1 MKLPLSWLR
10 EFVQIDADA
19 DEISHRLSIAGLEV
33 ENIERLTPGFAG
45 VTVGRILTVERHPN
59 ADRLSLCEVDAGEL
73 GHFRVVCGAP
83 NVRPGM
89 VAPLARV
96 GARLGTSA
104 RKRPD
109 GTQSLDDVVPLQAA
123 EIRGVR
129 SEGMLCSGREL
140 GLSEDHSGILDLE
153 HDAPLGGD
161 FARYLELD
169 ETIFDIAI
177 TPNRGDCLSILGLAR
192 EVSALFGLKLK
203 VPRRKVPVVA
213 PGECP
218 DIEIHAS
225 DLCRRYAGLPMG
237 GIRIGKSP
245 QWLRRRLELCGMRGV
260 NNVVDI
266 TNYVMLEMG
275 QPLHAFDLDKIQGG
289 KIVVRRAG
297 DDRQFTTLDDAQR
310 ELNPADLLIADG
322 VRPLAIAGVMG
333 GQDSEVSGETSRI
346 LLESAYFEPMTV
358 ARTAR
363 RLGLRSEASYRFE
376 RGIDRAGQVTAITR
390 AAELIRRLTGGRE
403 LAPVR
408 DVEPEVAP
416 AREIHFDLRRAA
428 ALLGFAL
435 PRGEI
440 RRRLIAIGATV
451 HNTGKDRLG
460 VIPPSFRPDL
470 NEPADLAEEIGRL
483 KGYEEVPDQLP
494 VRPSRVIPGE
504 PARRFTASA
513 KDAMLGCGLTELR
526 TIAFIAPD
534 DNRRFPGL
542 TSGSA
547 VVVANPLSAD
557 LSELRMSLL
566 PGLLAALRFNLN
578 RQATALHA
586 FEIAKTFHQ
595 QGDFPAEGQRLA
607 ALSYGAF
614 VVPSVGVPAIEAGFF
629 TLKGILETWFRSLGI
644 LDQVTFPASQ
654 PNHAPFLHPG
664 KSAEV
669 RLGEHRIGV
678 IGELHP
684 QEAFRMELG
693 QPCALFELDFAA
705 IAAYARPAKP
715 VEPPPRFPAVR
726 RDLALVIDRE
736 VPAATV
742 IDTVRQINLPLL
754 ESVEL
759 FDVYTGEGIPP
770 DKKSMALS
778 LRYRARERTLTDEE
792 VNQAHENLVRLVLTH
807 LGAQMRQ

>member
-83 NVRPGM
+83 NVLPGM

-104 RKRPD
+104 PKRPD
-109 GTQSLDDVVPLQAA
+109 GTQSLDDAVPLQAA

-169 ETIFDIAI
+169 ETIFDVAI

-192 EVSALFGLKLK
+192 EISALFGLKLK
-203 VPRRKVPVVA
+203 VPRSKGRAVA
-213 PGECP
+213 DGECP

-237 GIRIGKSP
+237 GIRLGKSP

-260 NNVVDI
+260 NNVVDV

-297 DDRQFTTLDDAQR
+297 DDRQFTTLDDVQR

-333 GQDSEVSGETSRI
+333 GRDSEVSGETSRI
-346 LLESAYFEPMTV
+346 ALESAYFEPMTV

-376 RGIDRAGQVTAITR
+376 RGVDRAGQVTAITR

-408 DVEPEVAP
+408 DVEPEAAP
-416 AREIHFDLRRAA
+416 TREIPFDLKRAA

-435 PRGEI
+435 PRSEI

-494 VRPSRVIPGE
+494 VHPSRVIPVE

-513 KDAMLGCGLTELR
+513 KDTMLGCGLTEIR

-542 TSGSA
+542 TDGA
-547 VVVANPLSAD
+547 PVVVANPLSAE

-566 PGLLAALRFNLN
+566 PGLLAASRFNLN

-595 QGDFPAEGQRLA
+595 HGNFPAEGQRLA
-607 ALSYGAF
+607 ALSYGEF
-614 VVPSVGVPAIEAGFF
+614 VLPSVGAPAIEAGFF
-629 TLKGILETWFRSLGI
+629 TLKGILETWFRSLGV
-644 LDQVTFPASQ
+644 LDQVTFPASDQ
-654 PNHAPFLHPG
+654 NRAPFLHPG

-669 RLGEHRIGV
+669 KLGEHRVGV

-705 IAAYARPAKP
+705 IATFARPVKP

-742 IDTVRQINLPLL
+742 IYTIRQTDSPLL

-778 LRYRARERTLTDEE
+778 LRYRAKERTLTDEE
-792 VNQAHENLVRLVLTH
+792 VNRAHENLVRLVLPP
-807 LGAQMRQ
+807 LSAQMRQ

>member
-1 MKLPLSWLR
+1 
-10 EFVQIDADA
+10 
-19 DEISHRLSIAGLEV
+19 
-33 ENIERLTPGFAG
+33 
-45 VTVGRILTVERHPN
+45 
-59 ADRLSLCEVDAGEL
+59 
-73 GHFRVVCGAP
+73 
-83 NVRPGM
+83 
-89 VAPLARV
+89 
-96 GARLGTSA
+96 
-104 RKRPD
+104 
-109 GTQSLDDVVPLQAA
+109 
-123 EIRGVR
+123 
-129 SEGMLCSGREL
+129 
-140 GLSEDHSGILDLE
+140 
-153 HDAPLGGD
+153 
-161 FARYLELD
+161 
-169 ETIFDIAI
+169 
-177 TPNRGDCLSILGLAR
+177 
-192 EVSALFGLKLK
+192 
-203 VPRRKVPVVA
+203 
-213 PGECP
+213 
-218 DIEIHAS
+218 
-225 DLCRRYAGLPMG
+225 
-237 GIRIGKSP
+237 
-245 QWLRRRLELCGMRGV
+245 MRGV
-260 NNVVDI
+260 NNVVDV

-275 QPLHAFDLDKIQGG
+275 QPLHAFDLDKIQGS

-297 DDRQFTTLDDAQR
+297 DDRQFTTLDDVQR

-333 GQDSEVSGETSRI
+333 GRDSEVSGETSRI

-376 RGIDRAGQVTAITR
+376 RGVDRAGQVTAITR

-408 DVEPEVAP
+408 DLEPEAAP
-416 AREIHFDLRRAA
+416 AREIPFDLKRAA
-428 ALLGFAL
+428 ALLGFTL
-435 PRGEI
+435 PRNEI

-460 VIPPSFRPDL
+460 VTPPSFRPDL

-494 VRPSRVIPGE
+494 VRPSRVIPVE

-513 KDAMLGCGLTELR
+513 KDTMLGCGLTEIR

-542 TSGSA
+542 TEGA
-547 VVVANPLSAD
+547 PVVVANPLSAE

-566 PGLLAALRFNLN
+566 PGLLAAARFNLN
-578 RQATALHA
+578 RQATALHV

-595 QGDFPAEGQRLA
+595 QGDFPAEGQRVA
-607 ALSYGAF
+607 ALSYGEF
-614 VVPSVGVPAIEAGFF
+614 VVPSVGAPALEAGFF
-629 TLKGILETWFRSLGI
+629 TLKGILETWFRTLGV
-644 LDQVTFPASQ
+644 LDQFTFTTSD
-654 PNHAPFLHPG
+654 HHRAPFLHPG

-684 QEAFRMELG
+684 QEALRMELG

-705 IAAYARPAKP
+705 IATYARPVKP

-742 IDTVRQINLPLL
+742 IDTIRQTNSPLL
-754 ESVEL
+754 ESVDL
-759 FDVYTGEGIPP
+759 FDVYTGEGIAS

-778 LRYRARERTLTDEE
+778 LRYRAKERTLTDEE
-792 VNQAHENLVRLVLTH
+792 VNRAHENLVRLVLPP
-807 LGAQMRQ
+807 LSAQMRQ

>member
-1 MKLPLSWLR
+1 MRLPLSWLR
-10 EFVQIDADA
+10 EFVQVEADT

-59 ADRLSLCEVDAGEL
+59 ADRLRLCEVDAGEL
-73 GHFRVVCGAP
+73 GHLRVVCGAP

-96 GARLGTSA
+96 GARLGTAA

-109 GTQSLDDVVPLQAA
+109 GSYSFDDASPLQAA

-140 GLSEDHSGILDLE
+140 GLSEDHSGILELD

-169 ETIFDIAI
+169 ETVLDIAI

-192 EVSALFGLKLK
+192 EIAALFGLKLK
-203 VPRRKVPVVA
+203 RTRPKAPPVA
-213 PGECP
+213 DGECP
-218 DIEIHAS
+218 DIEIHAI
-225 DLCRRYAGLPMG
+225 DLCRRYAGLPMD

-245 QWLRRRLELCGMRGV
+245 LWMRRRLELCGMRAV
-260 NNVVDI
+260 NNVVDV

-289 KIVVRRAG
+289 KIVVRGAG
-297 DDRQFTTLDDAQR
+297 DDRQFTTLDGVQR
-310 ELNPADLLIADG
+310 ELNSADLLIADG
-322 VRPLAIAGVMG
+322 ARPLAIAGVMG
-333 GQDSEVSGETSRI
+333 GLDSEVSDDTGRI

-376 RGIDRAGQVTAITR
+376 RGVDRAGQVPAIMR
-390 AAELIRRLTGGRE
+390 AADLIRQLAGGRD

-408 DVEPEVAP
+408 DVEPDGAP
-416 AREIHFDLRRAA
+416 VREIELNLDRTT

-435 PRGEI
+435 PRNEI

-451 HNTGKDRLG
+451 HNAGKNRLG

-483 KGYEEVPDQLP
+483 KGYEEVPDRLP
-494 VRPSRVIPGE
+494 ERPSRVIPGD
-504 PARRFTASA
+504 PIRRFAAAT
-513 KDAMLGCGLTELR
+513 KETMRGCGLTEIR
-526 TIAFIAPD
+526 TIAFIAPEE
-534 DNRRFPGL
+534 NRRFPGL
-542 TSGSA
+542 ATGSP
-547 VVVANPLSAD
+547 VVVANPLSTE
-557 LSELRMSLL
+557 LSELRTSLL

-578 RQATALHA
+578 RQASAMHA
-586 FEIAKTFHQ
+586 FEIAKTFHR
-595 QGDFPAEGQRLA
+595 QGDLPAESQRLA
-607 ALSYGAF
+607 GISYGEF
-614 VVPSVGVPAIEAGFF
+614 VVPVVGSPPIEAGFF
-629 TLKGILETWFRSLGI
+629 TMKGILETWLRAFSL
-644 LDQVTFPASQ
+644 LDLTTFTAIEAGS
-654 PNHAPFLHPG
+654 APFLHPG

-669 RLGEHRIGV
+669 RLAGRAIGV
-678 IGELHP
+678 VGELHP
-684 QEAFRMELG
+684 QEAYRIELTR
-693 QPCALFELDFAA
+693 PCALFELDFATL
-705 IAAYARPAKP
+705 AAYGRPTRP
-715 VEPPPRFPAVR
+715 IEPPPRFPAVR
-726 RDLALVIDRE
+726 RDLALVIDRS
-736 VPAATV
+736 VTAASV
-742 IDTVRQINLPLL
+742 IETIRQADAPLL

-759 FDVYTGEGIPP
+759 FDVYIGEGIPA

-778 LRYRARERTLTDEE
+778 LRYRSKERTLTDEE
-792 VNQAHENLVRLVLTH
+792 VNRAHESLVRQVLPR
-807 LGAQMRQ
+807 LNAQMRQ